1 MNNRAKELIDRLCS
15 ENTLEYEEFTFL
27 IKNIDSE
34 LLEYTRKSA
43 DTVRRRHFSNKI
55 YTRGLIEFTNICKN
69 DCYYCGIRKS
79 NSKCDRY
86 RLRDD
91 EIYSCCEEGYS
102 LGLRTFVLQGGE
114 DGYFTDNKL
123 CNIISHIKELYPDCA
138 VTLSLGERDYNS
150 YKALKAAGAD
160 RYLLRHET
168 ANEAHYGRLHP
179 EEMKL
184 SDRKECLFN
193 LKSLGYQVGAGFMVG
208 SPYQTVENLAEDL
221 LFLKELRPHMIGIGP
236 FIAHR
241 DTPFLGF
248 ENGSLELTL
257 FLLSIL
263 RLIFPKVLLPATTAL
278 ATLNPYGREMG
289 IKSGANVI
297 MPNLS
302 PENAKEKY
310 LLYNGKLCSGS
321 ESAYNIASIAQSM
334 KNIGYKIVTERGDYK
349 E

>member
-1 MNNRAKELIDRLCS
+1 MNNSAKELIDRLCT

-34 LLEYTRKSA
+34 LLEYTRKA
-43 DTVRRRHFSNKI
+43 AATVRRRHFSNKV
-55 YTRGLIEFTNICKN
+55 YARGLIEFTNICKN

-79 NSKCDRY
+79 NSKCERY
-86 RLRDD
+86 RLSDE

-138 VTLSLGERDYNS
+138 ITLSLGERDYNS
-150 YKALKAAGAD
+150 YKALKSAGAD

-208 SPYQTVENLAEDL
+208 SPYQTAQNLAEDL
-221 LFLKELRPHMIGIGP
+221 LFLMELRPHMIGIGP
-236 FIAHR
+236 FISHR
-241 DTPFLGF
+241 DTPFSKF

-263 RLIFPKVLLPATTAL
+263 RLMFPKVLLPATTAL

-321 ESAYNIASIAQSM
+321 ESAYNMNSISQCI
-334 KNIGYKIVTERGDYK
+334 KNIGYEIVTERGDYK

>member
-1 MNNRAKELIDRLCS
+1 MNNSAKELIDRLCS

-27 IKNIDSE
+27 IKNIDNE
-34 LLEYTRKSA
+34 LLEYTRKAA

-79 NSKCDRY
+79 NSKCERY
-86 RLRDD
+86 RLSDD

-168 ANEAHYGRLHP
+168 ANEEHYGKLHP

-193 LKSLGYQVGAGFMVG
+193 LKSLSYQVGAGFMVG
-208 SPYQTVENLAEDL
+208 SPYQTAENLAEDL

-236 FIAHR
+236 FISHR
-241 DTPFLGF
+241 DTPFSDF
-248 ENGSLELTL
+248 ENGNLELTL

-263 RLIFPKVLLPATTAL
+263 RLMFPKVLLPATTAL

-289 IKSGANVI
+289 IRSGANVI

-302 PENAKEKY
+302 PETAKEKY
-310 LLYNGKLCSGS
+310 LLYNGKLCSGG

-334 KNIGYKIVTERGDYK
+334 KNIGYEIVTERGDYK